1 MKKMTKQQLIEK
13 ISQQTGL
20 RRSEA
25 KKAVESTMQIL
36 SQAFAAGDNVY
47 LRGFSSGFGTFAV
60 RNVKEKKARI
70 VVTGETCIVPAHR
83 TVSFKPSSELKNL
96 LK

>member
-13 ISQQTGL
+13 ISEHTGL

-25 KKAVESTMQIL
+25 KKAVEGAMQIITKTL
-36 SQAFAAGDNVY
+36 AEGDNVY
-47 LRGFSSGFGTFAV
+47 LRGFGTFAV
-60 RNVKEKKARI
+60 RPVKEKKARI
-70 VVTGETCIVPAHR
+70 VATGETCIVPAHR
-83 TVSFKPSSELKNL
+83 TVSFKLSNELKNL

>member
-1 MKKMTKQQLIEK
+1 MKVTKQQLIEK

-47 LRGFSSGFGTFAV
+47 LRGFGTFAV

-70 VVTGETCIVPAHR
+70 VATGETCIVPAHR
-83 TVSFKPSSELKNL
+83 TVSFKPGNELKNL

>member
-1 MKKMTKQQLIEK
+1 MKVTKQQLIEK
-13 ISQQTGL
+13 ISQQAGL

-47 LRGFSSGFGTFAV
+47 LRGFGTFAV
-60 RNVKEKKARI
+60 RNVKERTARI
-70 VVTGETCIVPAHR
+70 IATGERISVPAHR
-83 TVSFKPSSELKNL
+83 TVVFKPSNELKNL

>member
-1 MKKMTKQQLIEK
+1 MKVTKQQLIEK

-36 SQAFAAGDNVY
+36 SQAFVAGDNVY
-47 LRGFSSGFGTFAV
+47 LRGFGTFAV

-70 VVTGETCIVPAHR
+70 VATGETCIVPAHR
-83 TVSFKPSSELKNL
+83 TVSFKLSNELKNL

>member
-1 MKKMTKQQLIEK
+1 MKVTKQQLIEK

-25 KKAVESTMQIL
+25 KKAVESTIQIL

-47 LRGFSSGFGTFAV
+47 LRGFGTFAV

-70 VVTGETCIVPAHR
+70 VATGETCIVPAHR
-83 TVSFKPSSELKNL
+83 TVSFKLSNELKNL

>member
-1 MKKMTKQQLIEK
+1 MKVTKQQLIEK

-47 LRGFSSGFGTFAV
+47 LRGFGTFAV
-60 RNVKEKKARI
+60 RHVKEKKARI
-70 VVTGETCIVPAHR
+70 VATGETCIVPAHR
-83 TVSFKPSSELKNL
+83 TVSFKLSNELKNL

>member
-1 MKKMTKQQLIEK
+1 MKVTKQQLIEK

-20 RRSEA
+20 SRSEA

-36 SQAFAAGDNVY
+36 SLAFAAGDNVY
-47 LRGFSSGFGTFAV
+47 LRGFGTFAV

-70 VVTGETCIVPAHR
+70 VATGETCIVPAHR
-83 TVSFKPSSELKNL
+83 TVSFKLSNELKNL

>member
-1 MKKMTKQQLIEK
+1 MKVTKQQLIEK

-47 LRGFSSGFGTFAV
+47 LRGFGTFAV

-70 VVTGETCIVPAHR
+70 VATGETCIVPAHR

>member
-1 MKKMTKQQLIEK
+1 MKMTKQQLIEK

-20 RRSEA
+20 SRSQA
-25 KKAVESTMQIL
+25 KEAVESTMLIL

-47 LRGFSSGFGTFAV
+47 LRGFGTFAV

-70 VVTGETCIVPAHR
+70 VATGEKCIVPAHR
-83 TVSFKPSSELKNL
+83 AVSFKPSSELKNAL
-96 LK
+96 NK

>member
-1 MKKMTKQQLIEK
+1 MNKMTKQQLIEQ
-13 ISQQTGL
+13 ISELTGI

-25 KKAVESTMQIL
+25 KKAVEGAMQIIMQTL
-36 SQAFAAGDNVY
+36 VAGDNVY
-47 LRGFSSGFGTFAV
+47 LRGFGTFAV

-70 VVTGETCIVPAHR
+70 VATGETCIVPAHR
-83 TVSFKPSSELKNL
+83 AVSFKLSNELKKL

>member
-1 MKKMTKQQLIEK
+1 MTKQQLIEQ

-47 LRGFSSGFGTFAV
+47 LRGFGTFAV
-60 RNVKEKKARI
+60 RFVKERTARI
-70 VVTGETCIVPAHR
+70 IATGETISVPAHR
-83 TVSFKPSSELKNL
+83 TVVFKPSNELKKL

>member
-1 MKKMTKQQLIEK
+1 MKVTKQQLIEK

-47 LRGFSSGFGTFAV
+47 LRGFGTFAV

-70 VVTGETCIVPAHR
+70 VSTGATCIVPAHR
-83 TVSFKPSSELKNL
+83 TVSFKLSNELKNL

>member
-1 MKKMTKQQLIEK
+1 MIKQQLIEQ
-13 ISQQTGL
+13 ISEQTGL

-25 KKAVESTMQIL
+25 KKAVESAMNIL
-36 SQAFAAGDNVY
+36 SKAFAKGDNVY
-47 LRGFSSGFGTFAV
+47 LRGFGTFVV

-70 VVTGETCIVPAHR
+70 VATGQTCIVPAHR
-83 TVSFKPSSELKNL
+83 TVGFKPSNELKIL

>member
-1 MKKMTKQQLIEK
+1 MKVTKQQLIEK

-47 LRGFSSGFGTFAV
+47 LRGFGTFAV

-70 VVTGETCIVPAHR
+70 VATSETCIVPAHR
-83 TVSFKPSSELKNL
+83 TVSFKLSNELKNL

>member
-1 MKKMTKQQLIEK
+1 MKKMTKQQLIEQ
-13 ISQQTGL
+13 ISEQTGL

-25 KKAVESTMQIL
+25 KKAVESAMEIL

-47 LRGFSSGFGTFAV
+47 LRGFGTFAV
-60 RNVKEKKARI
+60 RFVKEKQARVI
-70 VVTGETCIVPAHR
+70 ATGETCIVPAHR
-83 TVSFKPSSELKNL
+83 TVTFKPSTELKNL

>member
-1 MKKMTKQQLIEK
+1 MKVTKQQLIEQ

-25 KKAVESTMQIL
+25 KKAVEAVESAMDIL
-36 SQAFAAGDNVY
+36 SRTFAAGDNVY
-47 LRGFSSGFGTFAV
+47 LRGFGTFAV
-60 RNVKEKKARI
+60 RNAKEKQARI
-70 VVTGETCIVPAHR
+70 IATGETCIVPAHR
-83 TVSFKPSSELKNL
+83 TVKFKPSNELKNL

>member
-1 MKKMTKQQLIEK
+1 MKVTKQQLIEQ

-47 LRGFSSGFGTFAV
+47 LRGFGTFAV

-70 VVTGETCIVPAHR
+70 VSTGETCIVPAHR
-83 TVSFKPSSELKNL
+83 TVSFKLSNELKNL

>member
-1 MKKMTKQQLIEK
+1 MKVTKQQLIEK

-47 LRGFSSGFGTFAV
+47 LRGFGTFAV

-70 VVTGETCIVPAHR
+70 VATGETCIVPAHR
-83 TVSFKPSSELKNL
+83 TVSFKLSNELKNL